1 MGARNGLVLRP
12 RRGVLP
18 VVAIGRARQAAS
30 CVTRSMAKRK
40 VSASSALWLAR
51 MFRPAITRMA
61 PYTPGEQPLPGE
73 RLIKLN
79 TNENPYPPSPRV
91 RRALR
96 AAIRAEAL
104 RLYPRPRADAF
115 IEAAS
120 RRYGFPTEMIVA
132 GNGSDELLAM
142 LFRATL
148 DRGNKVAYATPTYSL
163 YDTLAAMQEAQVIAP
178 PYERD
183 WRLPVDALA
192 SARARLTIVCNPN
205 APSGTLAPLAA
216 LNELARLLREAIL
229 VVDEAYVDF
238 AQQNALS
245 ILKRHSN
252 LVVLRSLSKS
262 YSLAGMRLGLG
273 FAAPSIIETLLK
285 VKDSYNLSRVA
296 DAAGAAALDDYA
308 AMRHNVERVRHTRHR
323 TERRLRRLGFEVPV
337 SEANFVFARIPGRD
351 LEPIARGL
359 RQRGVLV
366 RYFATPSLRDA
377 LRISIGRPADMAAL
391 FGALRPL
398 MARFGPRAAARSDI
412 HDEPSHPAL

>member
-1 MGARNGLVLRP
+1 
-12 RRGVLP
+12 
-18 VVAIGRARQAAS
+18 
-30 CVTRSMAKRK
+30 
-40 VSASSALWLAR
+40 
-51 MFRPAITRMA
+51 MA

-96 AAIRAEAL
+96 AAIRGETL

-148 DRGNKVAYATPTYSL
+148 DRGNKAAYATPTYSL

-216 LNELARLLREAIL
+216 LTELARRLRKAIL

-238 AQQNALS
+238 APENALS

-296 DAAGAAALDDYA
+296 DAAGAAALDDHA
-308 AMRHNVERVRHTRHR
+308 AMLRNVERVRHTRHR
-323 TERRLRRLGFEVPV
+323 TERGLRRLGFEVPV
-337 SEANFVFARIPGRD
+337 SEANFVLARIPGRD

-359 RQRGVLV
+359 RQRGVLI
-366 RYFATPSLRDA
+366 RYFATRSLRDA

-398 MARFGPRAAARSDI
+398 MTRFRPRAAGRSDI